1 MLRVRSN
8 RRRVGRPPGDARD
21 AEASRR
27 ELLEAAAVEFATHG
41 YAAAT
46 VDAIASRAGLSKG
59 TFYWTFDSKADAF
72 VALLEDRLDAPARV
86 VLEALDRTPPD
97 SPTAPAISQG
107 LADLFSNDLQMIRLL
122 HEYWAAAT
130 RDEEHAARYRR
141 RHEALR
147 GALAAGL
154 AHRHDETGVPMTM
167 PAEELA
173 EAFVALAVGLG
184 MAALVSPDSIREGLF
199 GDVASLVYDG
209 MVLRA
214 GTTTGGADD

>member
-1 MLRVRSN
+1 MSRVRS
-8 RRRVGRPPGDARD
+8 RRRQVGRPPGDARD

-46 VDAIASRAGLSKG
+46 VDAMVRRAGLSKG

-72 VALLEDRLDAPARV
+72 VALLEDRLDAPARE

-97 SPTAPAISQG
+97 RPTAPAISRG
-107 LADLFSNDLQMIRLL
+107 LADLFSRDPQMIRLL
-122 HEYWAAAT
+122 HEYWTAAT
-130 RDEEHAARYRR
+130 RDEEHAARYRE

-184 MAALVSPDSIREGLF
+184 MAALVSPDSIRDGLF
-199 GDVASLVYDG
+199 GDVAALVYDG
-209 MVLRA
+209 MVLRS
-214 GTTTGGADD
+214 GTTTGENR